1 MGWPNIDAGDA
12 PSLVIIS
19 ACRRGL
25 VGGDKKT
32 SPVQLIHF
40 LSFGVHYLRAPPDP
54 FGSVHLTITETYSI
68 YLNYD

>member
-25 VGGDKKT
+25 VGGDKET

-40 LSFGVHYLRAPPDP
+40 LSLGVHYLRAPPDP
-54 FGSVHLTITETYSI
+54 LVQSTWQLPKPTQFI
-68 YLNYD
+68 